1 MPTAQP
7 DSLLDTEESNRP
19 VIPNDL
25 TVTNIFA
32 PVDDRRREIPAVEF
46 RNVSF
51 AYNDGDRPVLQNVSF
66 KLMKGEML
74 IVLGGSG
81 TGKSTVLRL
90 AIGLNKPDAG
100 QILIDGED
108 ITNYDEEALN
118 KVRLGIGMDFQG
130 GALFD
135 SLSVY
140 DNVAYS
146 PHDRGVPDEVIEEQI
161 YRILRF
167 LNIEDAIDMLPAE
180 LSGGMR
186 IRVGLA
192 RSLINHPHIVLL
204 DEPTAGLDPPTATS
218 VCELGVWLRDLLD
231 VATIV
236 VTHSLESVRYLAST
250 YAVITPD
257 RRALLQEEGD
267 RLCLVNTRIMMLR
280 EGGVIFYGTD
290 EQLLKSEDPYIRR
303 FLLL

>member
-1 MPTAQP
+1 MQTAQP

-19 VIPNDL
+19 VIPKDL

-161 YRILRF
+161 YRVLRF

-192 RSLINHPHIVLL
+192 RSLINQPHIVLL

-218 VCELGVWLRDLLD
+218 VCELSIWLRDLLD

-236 VTHSLESVRYLAST
+236 VTHSLESVRYMAST

-257 RRALLQEEGD
+257 RRALLQEEGN
-267 RLCLVNTRIMMLR
+267 RLCVVNTRIMMLR

-290 EQLLKSEDPYIRR
+290 EQLLKSEDPYVRR

>member
-1 MPTAQP
+1 MQKAQP
-7 DSLLDTEESNRP
+7 HSLDTEESNRP

-66 KLMKGEML
+66 KLMKGELL

-90 AIGLNKPDAG
+90 AIGLNKPDEG

-108 ITNYDEEALN
+108 ITNFDEESLN

-161 YRILRF
+161 YRVLRF

-192 RSLINHPHIVLL
+192 RSLINQPHIVLL

-218 VCELGVWLRDLLD
+218 VCELSIWLRDLLD

-236 VTHSLESVRYLAST
+236 VTHSLESIRYIAST

-280 EGGVIFYGTD
+280 EGRVIFYGTD
-290 EQLLKSEDPYIRR
+290 EQLFKSEDPYVRR